1 MGSRRYF
8 GTDGVRGVAGQ
19 FPMTAGFAFRLGTAL
34 AEGLR
39 HEGTLAPHVVVGMD
53 TRRSGPML
61 AHAASAGLSS
71 RGAKVTWLG
80 VVPTPGTSYL
90 TTALGAD
97 AGLMVSA
104 SHNPFDDNG
113 LKIFNRNGEKLSDAL
128 EEDIESLIDADPDS
142 FPAVVGAAVG
152 SAVRYRT
159 QDGHYV
165 ERLLSFAPYLDGL
178 RVGLDCANGASYA
191 IAPRVFQKIGA
202 RLDVINAMPDGE
214 NINVDCGSTHPAAI
228 QKRVEMHE
236 LDVGIT
242 FDGDADR
249 VLMVDRKGRLVTGD
263 HILAICALSRGETE
277 VVATLMTNL
286 GVERYMNEHGVT
298 VHRVQ
303 VGDRYVHEELTA
315 RGLQLGGEQSG
326 HLLFLDKGPTGDGIL
341 TALQLLSAVRKSD
354 RTLEAWMDEI
364 VTYPQALLNVSVPL
378 DLRSSLAEAPAVVEA
393 VRDAEKKLA
402 GDGRINVR
410 PSGTEALVRVM
421 VEGPER
427 ELVDA
432 LAREVAEAV
441 ERAASETTDETTDG
455 ATDGATEGIT
465 DDATADATPVVN
477 EPPA

>member
-1 MGSRRYF
+1 MATMASRKYF
-8 GTDGVRGVAGQ
+8 GTDGVRGVAGMH
-19 FPMTAGFAFRLGTAL
+19 PMTAGFAFRLGVAL

-39 HEGTLAPHVVVGMD
+39 HEGTAAPHVVVGMD

-71 RGAKVTWLG
+71 RGATVTWLG
-80 VVPTPGTSYL
+80 IVPTPGTSYL

-113 LKIFNRNGEKLSDAL
+113 LKIFNRQGEKLSDGL
-128 EEDIESLIDADPDS
+128 ETDIESLIDSDPETLA
-142 FPAVVGAAVG
+142 PVVGGAVG
-152 SAVRYRT
+152 SASRYRT

-165 ERLLSFAPYLDGL
+165 EHLLSYAPYLDGL

-214 NINVDCGSTHPAAI
+214 NINVECGSTHPEAI
-228 QKRVEMHE
+228 QRRVQKHE

-249 VLMVDRKGRLVTGD
+249 VLLVDRKGRLVTGD
-263 HILAICALSRGETE
+263 HILAICALSGGDTE

-286 GVERYMNEHGVT
+286 GVEHYMNDHGIRL
-298 VHRVQ
+298 HRVQ
-303 VGDRYVHEELTA
+303 VGDRYVHEELNR
-315 RGLQLGGEQSG
+315 RGLRLGGEQSG
-326 HLLFLDKGPTGDGIL
+326 HVLFLDKGPTGDGIL

-378 DLRSSLAEAPAVVEA
+378 ALRAGLPDAAAVKEAVARAEAT
-393 VRDAEKKLA
+393 LA

-410 PSGTEALVRVM
+410 PSGTEPLVRVM
-421 VEGPER
+421 VEGP
-427 ELVDA
+427 DA
-432 LAREVAEAV
+432 TVVASLAQSIAEAV
-441 ERAASETTDETTDG
+441 AASAAEPAGEAV
-455 ATDGATEGIT
+455 ATPATEKST
-465 DDATADATPVVN
+465 EA
-477 EPPA
+477 